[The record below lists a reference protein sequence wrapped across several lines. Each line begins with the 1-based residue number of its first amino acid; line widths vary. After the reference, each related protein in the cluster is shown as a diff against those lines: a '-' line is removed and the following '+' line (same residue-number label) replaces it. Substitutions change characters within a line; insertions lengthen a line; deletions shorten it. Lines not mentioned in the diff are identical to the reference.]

1 METTLGRLTR
11 PSRLLALVLAFA
23 LLAGVSVR
31 SSAETAGQI
40 STRNIIL
47 GAVAVAAGI
56 IIYNN
61 YVHRVAQSNTVVGYT
76 ADGGVVYGDG
86 RVVYPNNGNVVA
98 YLSNNGSTHCAFNGY
113 GTRCAPARLYA
124 YFPQGYEPPCWPPGH
139 CKQYWKQ
146 HKGENEQGD
155 ENDQGHDNDQG
166 HGHGNHGHGN
176 G

>member
-56 IIYNN
+56 IIYN
-61 YVHRVAQSNTVVGYT
+61 
-76 ADGGVVYGDG
+76 
-86 RVVYPNNGNVVA
+86 
-98 YLSNNGSTHCAFNGY
+98 
-113 GTRCAPARLYA
+113 
-124 YFPQGYEPPCWPPGH
+124 
-139 CKQYWKQ
+139 
-146 HKGENEQGD
+146 
-155 ENDQGHDNDQG
+155 
-166 HGHGNHGHGN
+166 
-176 G
+176 